1 MLTRHTDRTR
11 YGQEDEDIAYR
22 LQIIG
27 AREGAIRGT
36 LVAGAAV
43 ALWGF
48 SSSRSS
54 KSSSERR
61 SKADLRLYVGLQGEL
76 APLNLHSFPLVRRQT
91 LAGKAFLV
99 SWGTIFGVRCL
110 SSHHY
115 LLKWEQDHRIQAE
128 RWRDMARREL
138 SAKGIIASETTMQK
152 WKADFDLKN
161 SSSAVLSP
169 ATSTSPAPQVGESR
183 TLEELRQVQA

>member
-36 LVAGAAV
+36 LIAGAAV
-43 ALWGF
+43 ALCVF
-48 SSSRSS
+48 SSSPANWR
-54 KSSSERR
+54 
-61 SKADLRLYVGLQGEL
+61 
-76 APLNLHSFPLVRRQT
+76 FPLVRRQT

-99 SWGTIFGVRCL
+99 SWGTIFGMIIYAGSLALPPPQHVAHTDKERTD
-110 SSHHY
+110 HY

-128 RWRDMARREL
+128 RWREMARREL
-138 SAKGIIASETTMQK
+138 SSKGIIASETTMQK
-152 WKADFDLKN
+152 WKSDFDLKN
-161 SSSAVLSP
+161 SSPAPLSSATSSSP
-169 ATSTSPAPQVGESR
+169 ALQVSESR
-183 TLEELRQVQA
+183 ILEELR

>member
-36 LVAGAAV
+36 LIAGAAV
-43 ALWGF
+43 ALANW
-48 SSSRSS
+48 R
-54 KSSSERR
+54 
-61 SKADLRLYVGLQGEL
+61 
-76 APLNLHSFPLVRRQT
+76 FPLVRRQT

-99 SWGTIFGVRCL
+99 SWGTIFGMIIYAD
-110 SSHHY
+110 HY

-128 RWRDMARREL
+128 RWREMARREL
-138 SAKGIIASETTMQK
+138 SSKGIIASETTMQK
-152 WKADFDLKN
+152 WKSDFDLKN
-161 SSSAVLSP
+161 SSPAPLSSATSSSP
-169 ATSTSPAPQVGESR
+169 ALQVSESR
-183 TLEELRQVQA
+183 ILEELR

>member
-48 SSSRSS
+48 SSSRANW
-54 KSSSERR
+54 R
-61 SKADLRLYVGLQGEL
+61 
-76 APLNLHSFPLVRRQT
+76 FPLVRRQT

-99 SWGTIFGVRCL
+99 SWGTIFGMIIYAD
-110 SSHHY
+110 HY

-128 RWRDMARREL
+128 RWREMARREL

-152 WKADFDLKN
+152 WKTDFDLKN

-169 ATSTSPAPQVGESR
+169 ATSVSPAPQVGESR
-183 TLEELRQVQA
+183 ILEELRQVQV

>member
-36 LVAGAAV
+36 LIAGAAV
-43 ALWGF
+43 ALCVF
-48 SSSRSS
+48 SSS
-54 KSSSERR
+54 
-61 SKADLRLYVGLQGEL
+61 
-76 APLNLHSFPLVRRQT
+76 PFPLVRRQT

-99 SWGTIFGVRCL
+99 SWGTIFGMIIYAD
-110 SSHHY
+110 HY

-128 RWRDMARREL
+128 RWREMARREL
-138 SAKGIIASETTMQK
+138 SSKGIIASETTMQK
-152 WKADFDLKN
+152 WKSDFDLKN
-161 SSSAVLSP
+161 SSPAPLSSATSSSP
-169 ATSTSPAPQVGESR
+169 ALQVSESR
-183 TLEELRQVQA
+183 ILEELR

>member
-54 KSSSERR
+54 KKRT
-61 SKADLRLYVGLQGEL
+61 D
-76 APLNLHSFPLVRRQT
+76 
-91 LAGKAFLV
+91 
-99 SWGTIFGVRCL
+99 
-110 SSHHY
+110 HY

>member
-99 SWGTIFGVRCL
+99 SWGTIFGMIIYAD
-110 SSHHY
+110 HY

-128 RWRDMARREL
+128 RWREMARREL

-152 WKADFDLKN
+152 WKTDFDLKN

-169 ATSTSPAPQVGESR
+169 ATSVSPAPQVGESR
-183 TLEELRQVQA
+183 ILEELRQVQV